1 MTRIITILTATVLVV
16 SGPAVFGQTSA
27 QAGGQA
33 SGSASAQASQSGA
46 QASTGASASASS
58 KQGKQGEQEGSLA
71 AGTALNAQLNQSL
84 DSKKCKAGDPVVAHT
99 TEPVKSEGKTVLPKG
114 TKLAGHVTRASARSN
129 GDADSALGVQFDRA
143 ILKDGREIP
152 LQASIQALAAAQT
165 VAAVGGDDLQSAA
178 GAGAGAGAGGSGGAS
193 GRGVV
198 GGTGTMVGGAASGAA
213 STVPRTVVGATG
225 GVGSTV
231 GATTNSL
238 GRAGTGLSA
247 TGELTSTSRGVFGL
261 DGLKLNGG
269 EASSTEGSLIT
280 SAGKNVHLDSGTR
293 MLVVT
298 QAASSALAQR

>member
-1 MTRIITILTATVLVV
+1 MTRIITILTATVLLV

-33 SGSASAQASQSGA
+33 SASASVQASQSGA

-71 AGTALNAQLNQSL
+71 AGTALNAQLNQAL
-84 DSKKCKAGDPVVAHT
+84 DSKKAKAGDPVVAHT

-165 VAAVGGDDLQSAA
+165 VAAVGGDDLQSA
-178 GAGAGAGAGGSGGAS
+178 GGAGAGAGGSGAAS

-225 GVGSTV
+225 GVGSTA
-231 GATTNSL
+231 GATANSI

-247 TGELTSTSRGVFGL
+247 AGELTSTSRGVFGL
-261 DGLKLNGG
+261 DGLKLNGS

-298 QAASSALAQR
+298 QSASSASAQR

>member
-1 MTRIITILTATVLVV
+1 MARIITILTATVLVL
-16 SGPAVFGQTSA
+16 SGPAVFGQASA

-46 QASTGASASASS
+46 QASSGASASASS
-58 KQGKQGEQEGSLA
+58 KQGEQEGSLA
-71 AGTALNAQLNQSL
+71 AGTALNAQLNQTL
-84 DSKKCKAGDPVVAHT
+84 DSKKVKAGDPVVAHT
-99 TEPVKSEGKTVLPKG
+99 TEPVKSEGKTILPKG

-152 LQASIQALAAAQT
+152 LQASIQALAAEQT

-178 GAGAGAGAGGSGGAS
+178 GAGAAAGGSGAAS
-193 GRGVV
+193 GRGPV

-225 GVGSTV
+225 GASSTV
-231 GATTNSL
+231 GATTNSI
-238 GRAGTGLSA
+238 GRAGAGLSA
-247 TGELTSTSRGVFGL
+247 AGELTSTSRGVFGL
-261 DGLKLNGG
+261 NGLKLNSG

-298 QAASSALAQR
+298 QAASSASAQR